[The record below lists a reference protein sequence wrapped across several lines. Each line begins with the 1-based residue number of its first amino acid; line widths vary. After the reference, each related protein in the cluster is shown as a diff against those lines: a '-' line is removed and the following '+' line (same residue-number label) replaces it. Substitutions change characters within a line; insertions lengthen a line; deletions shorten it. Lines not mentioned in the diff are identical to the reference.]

1 MKTVGTTIVAAVLA
15 VALAASGA
23 APAAAK
29 NAYISTKDARYY
41 ARDAVRNAHPDA
53 FKIRANCDRRSRS
66 LLICDVSWVRPFVS
80 RRSGV
85 VRVRGLE
92 RNGEALVRTALIV
105 THG

>member
-1 MKTVGTTIVAAVLA
+1 MKITIATIVAAT
-15 VALAASGA
+15 LAAVLSTGV

-29 NAYISTKDARYY
+29 NSFISAKDARYY

-53 FKIRANCDRRSRS
+53 FKIRASCDRQSRS

>member
-1 MKTVGTTIVAAVLA
+1 MKIARATIVTVTLAAVLA
-15 VALAASGA
+15 AGV
-23 APAAAK
+23 APASAK
-29 NAYISTKDARYY
+29 NAFISAKDARFY

-53 FKIRANCDRRSRS
+53 FKIRASCDRRSRS
-66 LLICDVSWVRPFVS
+66 LLICDVSWVRPFAS

-85 VRVRGLE
+85 VRVRGLK